1 MNNDI
6 FIHPSS
12 YVDDSTLIGDGTKI
26 WHYCHIMSNAS
37 FGESCTLGQNVFVAG
52 NVVIGHR
59 VKIQNNVSIY
69 EGVVL
74 EDDVFCGPSV
84 VFTNVK
90 TPRSRISRQ
99 DKYEKTF
106 VRTGATL
113 GANSTIVCGITIGK
127 FAFVSAGAVVTK
139 DVPDYA
145 LVVGTPARHIGWVC
159 ACGVRLQ
166 EKDDTFQCG
175 ECGEGYSLTGSELST
190 TKQHKDLQNQKTG

>member
-1 MNNDI
+1 MN
-6 FIHPSS
+6 
-12 YVDDSTLIGDGTKI
+12 
-26 WHYCHIMSNAS
+26 NAS
-37 FGESCTLGQNVFVAG
+37 FGKSCTLGQNVFVARD
-52 NVVIGHR
+52 VVIGHR

-90 TPRSRISRQ
+90 TPRSKISRRN
-99 DKYEKTF
+99 KYEKTL

-113 GANSTIVCGITIGK
+113 GANSTVVCGITIGK
-127 FAFVSAGAVVTK
+127 FAFVGAGAVVTK

-145 LVVGTPARHIGWVC
+145 LVVGTPAQHLSWVC

-166 EKDDTFQCG
+166 EKNNMFQCG
-175 ECGEGYSLTGSELST
+175 ECGEYYTLNGSELSA
-190 TKQHKDLQNQKTG
+190 TKQHTDLKN

>member
-1 MNNDI
+1 MNNDV

-26 WHYCHIMSNAS
+26 WHFCHIMNNVS
-37 FGESCTLGQNVFVAG
+37 FGKSCTLGQNVFVASD
-52 NVVIGHR
+52 VVIGHR

-90 TPRSRISRQ
+90 TPRSKISRRN
-99 DKYEKTF
+99 KYEKTL

-127 FAFVSAGAVVTK
+127 FAFVGAGAVVTK
-139 DVPDYA
+139 DVPNYA
-145 LVVGTPARHIGWVC
+145 LVVGTPAHHIGWVC

-166 EKDDTFQCG
+166 EKDNMFQCG
-175 ECGEGYSLTGSELST
+175 ECSEDYTLKGSELSA
-190 TKQHKDLQNQKTG
+190 TKRHTDLQN